1 MLLYLKFST
10 IKDDSSEVNW
20 VVQPIVEDTYASEG
34 VFFFFFFWAYN
45 LAYCVANGKA
55 GLFL

>member
-1 MLLYLKFST
+1 MTPLKLIGSFNRLLKIPKQVKGF
-10 IKDDSSEVNW
+10 
-20 VVQPIVEDTYASEG
+20 
-34 VFFFFFFWAYN
+34 FFFFFFWAYN

>member
-34 VFFFFFFWAYN
+34 VFFFFFF
-45 LAYCVANGKA
+45 L
-55 GLFL
+55 GL

>member
-1 MLLYLKFST
+1 MTPLKLIGSFNRLLK
-10 IKDDSSEVNW
+10 IPKQVK
-20 VVQPIVEDTYASEG
+20 G
-34 VFFFFFFWAYN
+34 FFFFFWAYN